1 MSPALP
7 PPLVLT
13 FAASD
18 PTGGAGL
25 QADLL
30 TIAALGGHALSVVT
44 GLTVQ
49 DTSGVTRVRA
59 VEADLV
65 AEQAS
70 CLLADMSVRA
80 FKLGVLGS
88 RENAAAVADILERHP
103 EVPVVLDPVL
113 ASGRG
118 DALAAE
124 DPVGA
129 LRELILPRC
138 TLVTPNSLEA
148 RRLAGDEDLQACALA
163 LMGMG
168 SEYVLITGTHEA
180 SEKVVNALYGP
191 QSGSKEA
198 RGAPGLLRK
207 DAWPRLPGSY
217 HGSGCTLASAIA
229 CHLAA
234 GLPLEQAIQRAQE
247 FTWHAL
253 ERGFRAG
260 RGQALPDRFYRTRS
274 PGGART

>member
-18 PTGGAGL
+18 PTGGAGV

-44 GLTVQ
+44 GVTVQ

-70 CLLADMSVRA
+70 CLLADMPVRA

-88 RENAAAVADILERHP
+88 RENAAAIADILERHP

-113 ASGRG
+113 TSGRG
-118 DALAAE
+118 DPLAAE
-124 DPVGA
+124 DLVAA
-129 LRELILPRC
+129 LRELIVPRC
-138 TLVTPNSLEA
+138 TLATPNSLEA
-148 RRLAGDEDLQACALA
+148 RRLAGREDLDACARA
-163 LMGMG
+163 LIETG
-168 SEYVLITGTHEA
+168 SKYVLITGTHET
-180 SEKVVNALYGP
+180 SKDVVNVLYGVK
-191 QSGSKEA
+191 GHI
-198 RGAPGLLRK
+198 RGAMLRQ
-207 DAWPRLPGSY
+207 DTWPRLPHSY

-229 CHLAA
+229 CHVAA
-234 GLPLEQAIQRAQE
+234 GLSIERAVQQAQE
-247 FTWHAL
+247 FTWQAL
-253 ERGFRAG
+253 KAGFKPG
-260 RGQALPDRFYRTRS
+260 RGQHLPDRLFAVRPSSGTQR
-274 PGGART
+274 

>member
-30 TIAALGGHALSVVT
+30 TIAALGGHPLSVVT
-44 GLTVQ
+44 ALTVQ
-49 DTSGVTRVRA
+49 DTSGVARVRA

-70 CLLADMSVRA
+70 CVLADMSVQA

-88 RENAAAVADILERHP
+88 RENAAAIADVLERHP

-118 DALAAE
+118 DPLAA
-124 DPVGA
+124 DDLIA
-129 LRELILPRC
+129 AMRELILPRC
-138 TLVTPNSLEA
+138 TLITPNSVEA
-148 RRLAGDEDLQACALA
+148 RRLAGREDLEACARA
-163 LMGMG
+163 LMNMG
-168 SEYVLITGTHEA
+168 SKYVLITGTHEA
-180 SEKVVNALYGP
+180 SEDVVNVLYGV
-191 QSGSKEA
+191 QGTS
-198 RGAPGLLRK
+198 RGAALRK

-234 GLPLEQAIQRAQE
+234 GAPIEEAVRKAQD
-247 FTWHAL
+247 FTWQAL
-253 ERGFRAG
+253 KAGFSAG
-260 RGQALPDRFYRTRS
+260 RGQYLPDRFFRTR
-274 PGGART
+274 PGREAGQ

>member
-7 PPLVLT
+7 PPLVIT

-18 PTGGAGL
+18 PTGGAGV

-44 GLTVQ
+44 GITVQ
-49 DTSGVTRVRA
+49 DTGGVARLRA

-70 CLLADMSVRA
+70 CLLADMPVRA

-88 RENAAAVADILERHP
+88 RENAAAIADILERNP
-103 EVPVVLDPVL
+103 GVPVVLDPVL

-118 DALAAE
+118 DPLAAE
-124 DPVGA
+124 DLVRA

-148 RRLAGDEDLQACALA
+148 RRLAGREDLEGCARV
-163 LMGMG
+163 LMEMG
-168 SEYVLITGTHEA
+168 SKYVLITGTHEA
-180 SEKVVNALYGP
+180 SEDVVNVLYGM
-191 QSGSKEA
+191 QGGF
-198 RGAPGLLRK
+198 RGAALRK
-207 DAWPRLPGSY
+207 DAWPRLPDSY

-234 GLPLEQAIQRAQE
+234 GMPVERAVQQAQE
-247 FTWHAL
+247 FTWLAL
-253 ERGFRAG
+253 KAGFRPG
-260 RGQALPDRFYRTRS
+260 RGQHLPDRFFATRGS
-274 PGGART
+274 PGTPP

>member
-7 PPLVLT
+7 PPLVLS

-30 TIAALGGHALSVVT
+30 TIAALGGHPLSVLT
-44 GLTVQ
+44 ALTVQ

-59 VEADLV
+59 IEADLV
-65 AEQAS
+65 AAQAS
-70 CLLADMSVRA
+70 CLLADMPVRA

-88 RENAAAVADILERHP
+88 RENAAVVADILERHP
-103 EVPVVLDPVL
+103 EVPVVCDPVL

-118 DALAAE
+118 DLLAAD
-124 DPVGA
+124 DPVPA

-138 TLVTPNSLEA
+138 TLATPNSLEA
-148 RRLAGDEDLQACALA
+148 RRLAGREDLEACARA
-163 LMGMG
+163 LLEMG
-168 SEYVLITGTHEA
+168 SKYVLITGTHEA
-180 SEKVVNALYGP
+180 SEDVVNVLYGP
-191 QSGSKEA
+191 HGTGRK
-198 RGAPGLLRK
+198 PVVLRK

-234 GLPLEQAIQRAQE
+234 GCAVEEAARHAQE
-247 FTWHAL
+247 FTWQSLKA
-253 ERGFRAG
+253 GFAAG
-260 RGQALPDRFYRTRS
+260 RGQRLPDRFFKIRPLREH
-274 PGGART
+274 RR

>member
-18 PTGGAGL
+18 PTGGAGV

-44 GLTVQ
+44 GITVQ

-70 CLLADMSVRA
+70 CLLADMPVRA

-88 RENAAAVADILERHP
+88 RENAAAVADALERHP
-103 EVPVVLDPVL
+103 GVPVVLDPVL

-118 DALAAE
+118 DPLAAE
-124 DPVGA
+124 DLMAA

-138 TLVTPNSLEA
+138 TLITPNSLEA
-148 RRLAGDEDLQACALA
+148 RRLAGREDLDACARA
-163 LMGMG
+163 LIEMG
-168 SEYVLITGTHEA
+168 SKYVLITGTHET
-180 SEKVVNALYGP
+180 SKDVVNVLHGMQGNLRCAT
-191 QSGSKEA
+191 
-198 RGAPGLLRK
+198 LRK
-207 DAWPRLPGSY
+207 DTWPRLPDSY

-234 GLPLEQAIQRAQE
+234 GLPIEQAVQQAQE
-247 FTWHAL
+247 FTWQAL
-253 ERGFRAG
+253 KAGFKPG
-260 RGQALPDRFYRTRS
+260 RGQHLPDRFYATRS
-274 PGGART
+274 SSGIRP